1 MDRNREIQNISR
13 QTIFGFSQENMLKIL
28 MAGWVINN
36 MILLLNAKEEI
47 RSRKSLRKFQPTQ
60 VGPPLLKLFR

>member
-28 MAGWVINN
+28 MASWVINN
-36 MILLLNAKEEI
+36 MILLLIAKEKI